1 MSTQCSLEWLWLD
14 TAFRASGL
22 TLALSGRAV
31 SRPKGDGLQSP
42 CSSERSERQ
51 PGPGKSGVSRP
62 QGDGLQSPAAA
73 SAASG
78 NPPALQSAHALT

>member
-42 CSSERSERQ
+42 AAVSAANGNPAR
-51 PGPGKSGVSRP
+51 GK
-62 QGDGLQSPAAA
+62 AA
-73 SAASG
+73 SADRRETGCS
-78 NPPALQSAHALT
+78 PLQQRAQRVATRRHSKALTR